1 MLPPEARMNGT
12 YVFLLARF
20 IHVLVGVT
28 WAGALI
34 FIGWFLLPAS
44 RAIGPAGAALMQQLV
59 RVQRL
64 PIYLMILMAV
74 TVLSGLSL
82 FWLDVVA
89 FGPAWVHTGPGRTFS
104 LGAAFA
110 ILTGLLGMFVNVP
123 AAKKIGALSASIQA
137 SGAPPSAEQA
147 AELGRL
153 QKRLN
158 RAAQAAVALIL
169 LAVTCMGVARY
180 IP

>member
-1 MLPPEARMNGT
+1 MNGMS
-12 YVFLLARF
+12 VFLLARF
-20 IHVLVGVT
+20 IHVVAGVT

-34 FIGWFLLPAS
+34 FLGWFLLPAA
-44 RAIGPAGAALMQQLV
+44 RATGPSGAAFVQQLV

-64 PIYLMILMAV
+64 PIYLMILMAF

-110 ILTGLLGMFVNVP
+110 IVTALLGMFVNVP
-123 AAKKIGALSASIQA
+123 AAKKMGELSASIQA
-137 SGAPPSAEQA
+137 SGTPPSAEQA

-153 QKRLN
+153 QTRLN
-158 RAAQAAVALIL
+158 RAAQAATVLIL

>member
-1 MLPPEARMNGT
+1 MS
-12 YVFLLARF
+12 VFLLARF
-20 IHVLVGVT
+20 VHVVFGVA

-34 FIGWFLLPAS
+34 FIGWFVLPTA
-44 RAIGPAGAALMQQLV
+44 RATGPTGAAFVQHMV
-59 RVQRL
+59 REGRL
-64 PIYLMILMAV
+64 PVYLIVLMAL

-82 FWLDVVA
+82 FYLDFVA

-104 LGAAFA
+104 LGATFA
-110 ILTGLLGMFVNVP
+110 ILTGLLGMFVNAP
-123 AAKKIGALSASIQA
+123 TSTKLGAIGAAIQA

-153 QKRLN
+153 QNRLY
-158 RAAQAAVALIL
+158 RATQAAVVLIL

>member
-1 MLPPEARMNGT
+1 MTVLT
-12 YVFLLARF
+12 WFLLARF
-20 IHVLVGVT
+20 VHVVAGVA

-44 RAIGPAGAALMQQLV
+44 RGAGPAGGAFIQQLV
-59 RVQRL
+59 RVQKL
-64 PIYLMILMAV
+64 PKHLIALMAL

-82 FWLDVVA
+82 FYLDIVA

-104 LGAAFA
+104 LGGAFA
-110 ILTGLLGMFVNVP
+110 IIAALYGVFVNAP
-123 AAKKIGALSASIQA
+123 AANRLGALGASIQA
-137 SGAPPSAEQA
+137 SGSPPSTDQA

-153 QKRLN
+153 QHRLYGAG
-158 RAAQAAVALIL
+158 RVITVLIL
-169 LAVTCMGVARY
+169 IAVTCMGVARY